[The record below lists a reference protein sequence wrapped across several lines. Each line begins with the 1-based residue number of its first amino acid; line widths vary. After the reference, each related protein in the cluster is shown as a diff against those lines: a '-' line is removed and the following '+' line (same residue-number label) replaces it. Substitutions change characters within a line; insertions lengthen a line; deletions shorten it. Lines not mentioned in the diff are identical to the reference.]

1 MRFSERLSDGVMLKF
16 LRGLVERVADVAT
29 PFPAVLSEGDKRV
42 DVGPATATSGDGT
55 WIVHIFPFWDYL
67 HSRYKK
73 FDFKILKYFIYFYIF
88 IFLNW
93 LLSKYKYFL
102 LVIFNLISTLKHFVF
117 LGLFLKGKKHQVTL
131 WIFYLVLLFLFTV
144 LFYRKIYF

>member
-55 WIVHIFPFWDYL
+55 
-67 HSRYKK
+67 
-73 FDFKILKYFIYFYIF
+73 
-88 IFLNW
+88 
-93 LLSKYKYFL
+93 
-102 LVIFNLISTLKHFVF
+102 
-117 LGLFLKGKKHQVTL
+117 
-131 WIFYLVLLFLFTV
+131 
-144 LFYRKIYF
+144 